1 MIENKDITYL
11 ENNFL
16 LNLSEIETYMLQN
29 NVQSLRSTLKSFI
42 WSHDFVCRLCAQVIH
57 NML

>member
-42 WSHDFVCRLCAQVIH
+42 
-57 NML
+57 